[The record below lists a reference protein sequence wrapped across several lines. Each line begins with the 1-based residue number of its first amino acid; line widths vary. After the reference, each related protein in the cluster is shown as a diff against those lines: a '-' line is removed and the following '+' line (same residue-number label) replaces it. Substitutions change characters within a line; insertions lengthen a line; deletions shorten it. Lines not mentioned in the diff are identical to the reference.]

1 MCGLRIKNI
10 IRKKATVI
18 LITDYFKGCSGA
30 IAFYNIDSKVHPG
43 KLASLEYHV
52 KFLTIQPKIFCKV
65 LQSRIFEIIDPIFLI
80 VIVYLIIVAYAG
92 YCAIVLRIF
101 ILKYNDLFDCFLF
114 RHFHVIRIIV
124 VFISDVDTFTGQAVF
139 ISIYIRNTL
148 RKHKAFLNNSVKGH
162 FLVILTEV
170 VIGDFTAYDVVNG
183 VPIT

>member
-1 MCGLRIKNI
+1 M
-10 IRKKATVI
+10 
-18 LITDYFKGCSGA
+18 
-30 IAFYNIDSKVHPG
+30 
-43 KLASLEYHV
+43 

-80 VIVYLIIVAYAG
+80 VIVYLVIVADTG
-92 YCAIVLRIF
+92 YCALVLGIF

-114 RHFHVIRIIV
+114 WHFHVIRIIIA
-124 VFISDVDTFTGQAVF
+124 FISDIDTFTGRAVF

-148 RKHKAFLNNSVKGH
+148 REHKTFLNNSVKGH